1 VRGVAWRRELSA
13 GCGTVEV
20 MENKADLLMLRGVLA
35 GCADCGDERVFVPA
49 DLGDPAGE
57 YCCTSCDAAVFLV
70 TVLTVDRAR
79 RRRDR
84 VA

>member
-1 VRGVAWRRELSA
+1 MAWCRELSQ
-13 GCGTVEV
+13 GCGTVEG

-49 DLGDPAGE
+49 DVGDMTGE
-57 YCCTSCDAAVFLV
+57 YCCTGCDAAVILV
-70 TVLTVDRAR
+70 AVLPDRDAGR
-79 RRRDR
+79 RTER